1 MVGVSISI
9 RRGTVIVGSF
19 NNQLTC
25 FKASPS
31 FYCLLS
37 VPLGRKI
44 QEVATEVSL
53 GAVGEVL
60 LPDTINVSVVGA
72 VDVDVSVR
80 DEGG

>member
-1 MVGVSISI
+1 MMGEMTKY
-9 RRGTVIVGSF
+9 G
-19 NNQLTC
+19 
-25 FKASPS
+25 
-31 FYCLLS
+31 YCLLS

-60 LPDTINVSVVGA
+60 LPDTINVSVVRA
-72 VDVDVSVR
+72 VDVDVSVS